1 MIRMSSPSSGRSEPS
16 WGVLAEGVSYRYGEQ
31 QALDGLNLKVA
42 NNRITALLGPNG
54 SGTSTLFRLMATLM
68 PMQSG
73 RLEICGHCVTRATAM
88 VRQQIGIV
96 FQSASLDGKLTVAEN
111 LACQAALYGLR
122 GTLARQRIDQVV
134 EVFRLADY
142 RQHRCQQLSGG
153 WQRRVEVAK
162 GFIHRPRMLL
172 LDEPS
177 TGLDPVARLEL
188 WSALRSLNQE
198 FGTGVL
204 LTTHLM
210 EEADKADSVAIIHQ
224 GRLAAVGSPSQL
236 RDELGSSVLVIES
249 EVADQ
254 LQTQLRDELQLDSQ
268 RVEQQLRISHGQPAA
283 LVPQIIERFGP
294 QLRSLTVG
302 QPSLEDVFIARTG
315 YRLQARVGSEN

>member
-1 MIRMSSPSSGRSEPS
+1 MIRMSSTSSGRSDRS

-31 QALDGLNLKVA
+31 SALGGLDLEVSD
-42 NNRITALLGPNG
+42 NRITALLGPNG
-54 SGTSTLFRLMATLM
+54 SGKSTLFRLMATLM

-73 RLEICGHCVTRATAM
+73 RLEICGYCVTRSTAM

-111 LACQAALYGLR
+111 LGCQAALYGLR
-122 GTLARQRIDQVV
+122 GSVARHRIDQVV
-134 EVFRLADY
+134 ELFRLGDY
-142 RQHRCQQLSGG
+142 RDRRCQQLSGG

-162 GFIHRPRMLL
+162 GFLHRPRMLL

-210 EEADKADSVAIIHQ
+210 EEADKADAVAIIDG
-224 GRLAAVGSPSQL
+224 GRLAAYGSPARL
-236 RDELGSSVLVIES
+236 REELGASVLVIES
-249 EVADQ
+249 EQADQ
-254 LQTQLRDELQLDSQ
+254 LQAELRDQFQLESQ
-268 RVEQQLRISHGQPAA
+268 RVEQQLRISHAQSAE
-283 LVPQIIERFGP
+283 LVPQIIQRFGS

-315 YRLQARVGSEN
+315 YRLHDRIESEA